1 MNSLRVM
8 RLILF
13 FDLPVV
19 SDRDKRAY
27 THFLKALKRQGFY
40 MLQYSVY
47 IKLNMDQRAAESSV
61 KQVKEILPKDG
72 YIAVLMVTEKQ
83 FASIQYLLGEPDSD
97 VIADDERLVII

>member
-1 MNSLRVM
+1 M